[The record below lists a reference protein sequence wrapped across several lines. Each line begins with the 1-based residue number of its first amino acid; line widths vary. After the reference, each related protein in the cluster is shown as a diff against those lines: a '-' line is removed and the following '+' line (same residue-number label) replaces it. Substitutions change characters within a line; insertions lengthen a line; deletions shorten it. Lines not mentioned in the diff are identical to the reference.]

1 MIFTCLS
8 LIGGLIFLT
17 LGANALVKGAVST
30 ALRANISPLLIG
42 LTIVGFGTSTPELL
56 ASMQAAWQGND
67 GIAVGNIVGSNI
79 FNILA
84 ILGITALVRK
94 THFSHHAWGKSGM
107 VMLAVTVLGCM
118 AMYAMPTLPRWLG
131 ALALGLLGLYVYWE
145 FIQNKNHPTSPAE
158 SDDLTREKPLA
169 PLVAGGFIVGGLA
182 GLMLGANLLVT
193 GAVTLAQLWGVSDT
207 IIGLTIV
214 AAGTSLPELATSVV
228 GAMRKQPEIAIGN
241 IIGSNIFNLIGI
253 LGATTLVMPLS
264 VSPQIA
270 GFDIWIMLAST
281 VALLVFARV
290 GYRLTRSE
298 GALLLAGYVLYA
310 TYLAQS
316 AAVAQ
321 PITNTMNNMPFLG

>member
-8 LIGGLIFLT
+8 LIGGLIFLM

-56 ASMQAAWQGND
+56 ASMQAAFQGND
-67 GIAVGNIVGSNI
+67 GIAVGNVVGSNI
-79 FNILA
+79 FNILV
-84 ILGITALVRK
+84 ILGLTALVRK
-94 THFSHHAWGKSGM
+94 THFSPHAWGKSGM
-107 VMLAVTVLGCM
+107 VMLAVTVLACGV
-118 AMYAMPTLPRWLG
+118 MYASPTLPRWLG
-131 ALALGLLGLYVYWE
+131 AVSLGLLGLYVYWE
-145 FIQNKNHPTSPAE
+145 YLQNKRQPVAE
-158 SDDLTREKPLA
+158 AEPFPREKPMSPLA
-169 PLVAGGFIVGGLA
+169 AGGFIVGGLA

-214 AAGTSLPELATSVV
+214 AAGTSLPELATSIV

-264 VSPQIA
+264 VAPEIA
-270 GFDIWIMLAST
+270 RFDIWIMLAST
-281 VALLVFARV
+281 VALLVYARV

-298 GALLLAGYVLYA
+298 GALLVVGYGLYA
-310 TYLAQS
+310 TYLAQT
-316 AAVAQ
+316 AAAAQ
-321 PITNTMNNMPFLG
+321 PVTNTMANMPFLG